1 MTKPDLVRF
10 VTAQDAVY
18 PQVAEELSNGC
29 KRTHWMWF
37 IFPQIAGLGRSPM
50 AQRCAIRD
58 LSQTVS
64 RWSSSWSTLAT
75 GCPHDGLS
83 RRVQMAAEEIAR
95 TSARLR
101 RPLEAERPIEIGFGL
116 DRLPAQV
123 HPGA

>member
-37 IFPQIAGLGRSPM
+37 IFPQIARLGRSPM

-64 RWSSSWSTLAT
+64 R
-75 GCPHDGLS
+75 
-83 RRVQMAAEEIAR
+83 
-95 TSARLR
+95 
-101 RPLEAERPIEIGFGL
+101 
-116 DRLPAQV
+116 
-123 HPGA
+123 